1 MAYGARVYSTVR
13 LTENE
18 LMEVLRSREM
28 RVLATRI
35 VWVHVLVPGQE
46 SHSFDLPTE
55 YVRSEPTIRII
66 GHPPP
71 RLLLDG
77 RSRTPAL
84 EC

>member
-1 MAYGARVYSTVR
+1 MAYGARVYCTLLR
-13 LTENE
+13 GLTENE

-55 YVRSEPTIRII
+55 YVRSEPYYENYW
-66 GHPPP
+66 PPP
-71 RLLLDG
+71 VLLNG